1 MAGSQEGVAGVHHL
15 WCVRTARHEVH
26 VALASYVERVTG
38 RAAHGAIAEREIGP
52 ADGAAQQVH
61 DVREHAGIVAYRG
74 PMEILTFDALRN
86 PNGSVEFQGAEFGGV
101 GASFFVL
108 DFERG
113 RGPGLH
119 THDYAEICILLEGRA
134 TFHGPG
140 GDVDV
145 EAGHVVLVPAG
156 EPHGFESSS
165 DDPLRQ
171 VNIHVSPS
179 MLSRWLEG

>member
-1 MAGSQEGVAGVHHL
+1 
-15 WCVRTARHEVH
+15 
-26 VALASYVERVTG
+26 VTR
-38 RAAHGAIAEREIGP
+38 RAAHGAIAEREIRP

-113 RGPGLH
+113 RGPSLH

-134 TFHGPG
+134 TFHGPD

-156 EPHGFESSS
+156 ETHGFESSS

-179 MLSRWLEG
+179 MLSQWLDG